1 MKDGAERVREQEV
14 QSTGGGGMRERMR
27 GDGGRVKKNCVIAKK
42 KKKHPGHL
50 VRWNYISNAH
60 TACMLLS
67 HQHIAQTG
75 MVYVHVCVNVS
86 ACVCG

>member
-27 GDGGRVKKNCVIAKK
+27 GDGGRVKKNCVIAK